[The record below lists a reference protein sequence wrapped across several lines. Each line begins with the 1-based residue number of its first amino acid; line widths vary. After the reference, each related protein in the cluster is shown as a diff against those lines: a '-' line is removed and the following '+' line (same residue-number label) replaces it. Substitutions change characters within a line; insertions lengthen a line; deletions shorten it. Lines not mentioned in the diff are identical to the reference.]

1 MWTLIQVYAK
11 IYVPLSYW
19 IINCYKTYNTDF
31 GNNMDNDSQG
41 SNGSGKSAMLE
52 AIAIGIT
59 GETLRKIKMDEIIND
74 AENEAIVSL
83 LLLNT
88 ATGQRLTIQRII
100 SRKAAQVI
108 KVCVCANETEDNEV
122 CIEQASVADYNKFI

>member
-1 MWTLIQVYAK
+1 
-11 IYVPLSYW
+11 
-19 IINCYKTYNTDF
+19 
-31 GNNMDNDSQG
+31 
-41 SNGSGKSAMLE
+41 
-52 AIAIGIT
+52 
-59 GETLRKIKMDEIIND
+59 MDEIIND

-108 KVCVCANETEDNEV
+108 KVCVCANETEDR
-122 CIEQASVADYNKFI
+122 